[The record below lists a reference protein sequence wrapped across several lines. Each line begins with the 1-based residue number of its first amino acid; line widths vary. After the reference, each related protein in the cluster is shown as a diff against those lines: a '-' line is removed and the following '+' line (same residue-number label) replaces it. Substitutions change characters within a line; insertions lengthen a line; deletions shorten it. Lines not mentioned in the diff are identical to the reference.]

1 MHRIGVTYRDLVLRR
16 YRFALRPGWIL
27 LHLVTVA
34 LIATMVLLGRWQ
46 LSVSERKHF
55 NIQNFGYALQW
66 WAFTL
71 FVGGMWLRVVRDALR
86 RPAGPDGEAAATGGP
101 ESAASQPA
109 EPPAAGEP
117 PVAYRR
123 YVMPQ
128 SADAPEAAGDS
139 EQAAY
144 NDYLAKLAE
153 EAAAKSGG
161 EGTAR

>member
-1 MHRIGVTYRDLVLRR
+1 VTYRNQVFRR
-16 YRFALRPGWIL
+16 LRFALTPGWIL

-34 LIATMVLLGRWQ
+34 LLVTMVQLGRWQ
-46 LSVSERKHF
+46 LAVSESKHF
-55 NIQNFGYALQW
+55 NVQNFGYAVQW
-66 WAFTL
+66 WAFSV
-71 FVGGMWLRVVRDALR
+71 FVAAMWVRFLLDARR
-86 RPAGPDGEAAATGGP
+86 RPRGQASA

-109 EPPAAGEP
+109 EPPASSDP

-128 SADAPEAAGDS
+128 SADAPAPAGDA

-153 EAAAKSGG
+153 DAASRSGG

>member
-1 MHRIGVTYRDLVLRR
+1 VTYGDLVLRR

-34 LIATMVLLGRWQ
+34 LIVTMVLLGRWQ

-55 NIQNFGYALQW
+55 NLQNFGYALQW

-71 FVGGMWLRVVRDALR
+71 FVGGMWVRVLRDALR
-86 RPAGPDGEAAATGGP
+86 RPSEPDPAAAGEP

-128 SADAPEAAGDS
+128 SADSPVVAGDS

>member
-1 MHRIGVTYRDLVLRR
+1 VTYRWVVPRSYRFVLAPRWVIGHLLVL
-16 YRFALRPGWIL
+16 AAA
-27 LHLVTVA
+27 VT
-34 LIATMVLLGRWQ
+34 MGFLGHWQ
-46 LSVSERKHF
+46 LDVSNAKHF
-55 NIQNFGYALQW
+55 SLQNFGYALQW

-71 FVGGMWLRVVRDALR
+71 FVGGMWVRVLRDALR
-86 RPAGPDGEAAATGGP
+86 RPSEPDPAAAGEP

-128 SADAPEAAGDS
+128 SADSPVVAGDS

-144 NDYLAKLAE
+144 NDYLAKLAK

>member
-1 MHRIGVTYRDLVLRR
+1 VTYGDLVLRR

-34 LIATMVLLGRWQ
+34 LIVTMVLLGRWQ

-55 NIQNFGYALQW
+55 NLQNFGYALQW

-71 FVGGMWLRVVRDALR
+71 FVGGMWVRVLRDALR
-86 RPAGPDGEAAATGGP
+86 RPSEPDAGAAAQP

-109 EPPAAGEP
+109 EPATVAEP

-128 SADAPEAAGDS
+128 SADGPATAGDS